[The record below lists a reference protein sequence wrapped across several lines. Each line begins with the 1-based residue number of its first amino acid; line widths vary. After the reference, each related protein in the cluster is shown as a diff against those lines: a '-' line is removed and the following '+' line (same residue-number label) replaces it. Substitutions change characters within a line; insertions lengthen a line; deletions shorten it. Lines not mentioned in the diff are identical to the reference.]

1 MCNPIDAVTP
11 ALSAHGARGRIAGE
25 DAATQS
31 DSPELVREVRR
42 LIAELLLDGD
52 VTLERVAARLGM
64 PVRRLRDRLE
74 AAGVRFNEL
83 LADYRAQLAKE
94 LLLKTDES
102 IQVIVERTGFSEPST
117 FYRAFKRWVGETPVA
132 FRKRGRPLVPLGAGP
147 R

>member
-11 ALSAHGARGRIAGE
+11 VRAAHGTRGRIVGE
-25 DAATQS
+25 RTATPS
-31 DSPELVREVRR
+31 ESPELVREVRR

-74 AAGVRFNEL
+74 TAGVRFNEL

-132 FRKRGRPLVPLGAGP
+132 FRKRGRLVPLGAGP
-147 R
+147 A

>member
-1 MCNPIDAVTP
+1 
-11 ALSAHGARGRIAGE
+11 
-25 DAATQS
+25 
-31 DSPELVREVRR
+31 
-42 LIAELLLDGD
+42 
-52 VTLERVAARLGM
+52 M

-74 AAGVRFNEL
+74 TAGVRFNEL

-132 FRKRGRPLVPLGAGP
+132 FRKRGRLVPLGAGP
-147 R
+147 A

>member
-11 ALSAHGARGRIAGE
+11 VRAAHGTRGRTVGE
-25 DAATQS
+25 RTATPS
-31 DSPELVREVRR
+31 ESPELVREVRR

-74 AAGVRFNEL
+74 TAGVRFNEL

-132 FRKRGRPLVPLGAGP
+132 FRKRGRLVPLGAGP
-147 R
+147 A